1 MLFDWGEVL
10 CTSNKTM
17 WMIAMIGYGFV
28 CEICGFGR
36 AGKVWGFGLGRG
48 RWRWRWRWMVNS
60 GGGSVNELLTGSRK
74 VPFFGRPTS
83 NGQLLVWD
91 EELNVHYHSDWVSL

>member
-1 MLFDWGEVL
+1 
-10 CTSNKTM
+10 
-17 WMIAMIGYGFV
+17 
-28 CEICGFGR
+28 
-36 AGKVWGFGLGRG
+36 
-48 RWRWRWRWMVNS
+48 MVNS